1 VDAHVILPDWNSL
14 AGTNYYTKLFTYA
27 GFFALF
33 MLGVFEV
40 LAYVYST
47 RNETLRE
54 TPRHLS
60 EAEKTKLRMFLSD
73 KEKGEM
79 TINSLVYVKDAKE
92 YADEIAALFHDDM
105 GWTTRVRI
113 VTTTGV
119 DTSGMW
125 ITIHDANY
133 ISPAAMIICFAFV
146 EAQIPIRPVFTPDP
160 NGPAQNEV
168 WLTIGSK
175 N

>member
-1 VDAHVILPDWNSL
+1 
-14 AGTNYYTKLFTYA
+14 
-27 GFFALF
+27 

-40 LAYVYST
+40 LANVYST

-60 EAEKTKLRMFLSD
+60 ETEKTKLRMFLSD
-73 KEKGEM
+73 KTKGEL
-79 TINSLVYVKDAKE
+79 TINSLAYVKDAKE
-92 YADEIAALFHDDM
+92 YGDEIAAVFHDM
-105 GWTTRVRI
+105 GWTTRVSI
-113 VTTTGV
+113 VTTTGI

-125 ITIHDANY
+125 ITIHDPNF
-133 ISPAAMIICFAFV
+133 IPPAAMIIYFAFL

-160 NGPAQNEV
+160 NGPSQNGV
-168 WLTIGSK
+168 WLSIGSK